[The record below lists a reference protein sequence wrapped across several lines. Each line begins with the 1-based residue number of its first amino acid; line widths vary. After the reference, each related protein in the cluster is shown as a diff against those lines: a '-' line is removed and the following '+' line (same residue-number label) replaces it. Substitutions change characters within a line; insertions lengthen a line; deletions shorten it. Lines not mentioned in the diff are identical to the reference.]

1 MGRTEESAK
10 HYNHVLKQKPN
21 DISLAAVAS
30 NNLVAINKDA
40 NVFDSKKKMKV
51 ATADGVQLKLT
62 SKQQETISTNQSL
75 LFMHT
80 NQKQIAGRK
89 TPSAS
94 LKLKLAQLYMTQG
107 HVYQACT
114 VLRDMGNLS
123 YKPGV
128 VSALVTL
135 YMGKT

>member
-1 MGRTEESAK
+1 MLCQEMR
-10 HYNHVLKQKPN
+10 
-21 DISLAAVAS
+21 SLAVS
-30 NNLVAINKDA
+30 L
-40 NVFDSKKKMKV
+40 KKIFFR
-51 ATADGVQLKLT
+51 L
-62 SKQQETISTNQSL
+62 
-75 LFMHT
+75 
-80 NQKQIAGRK
+80 QKQIAGRK

-128 VSALVTL
+128 VSTRSLQGLSGILKQIRQVEYLDGQSSSILLITL
-135 YMGKT
+135 KYIELQ